1 MNKEQILLFMI
12 NEFENAN
19 KIAMVNSGISEQE
32 AEVKNAEYSASIS
45 FLLAQVVDKMFEK
58 NIF

>member
-1 MNKEQILLFMI
+1 MI
-12 NEFENAN
+12 NEFQNAN